1 MSGPGEHGGNA
12 DPSPAG
18 VDWTSRIAHD
28 LRGPITPIR
37 MAVQLLKG
45 GRVSVAEQQ
54 EALLLIDRQL
64 DQLLETVQ
72 DLSDLIRAEAGRL
85 PGNARPS
92 DLNLVVDLLSSRGG
106 LQHQLAEKQQ
116 VLASHGTADDVIATH
131 DPARLAR
138 LLEYLV
144 RKASVHARH
153 GATLSLVLGVQ
164 DEQARISLGGIEPSI
179 LGDVDLAVVAGTA
192 DTGLGEPGV
201 RALLM
206 RQFVLASD
214 ANFEI
219 HREPATLRLSL
230 PLAR

>member
-1 MSGPGEHGGNA
+1 MSGPGDHGVDA
-12 DPSPAG
+12 DPSPAS

-45 GRVSVAEQQ
+45 GRVSAAEQH
-54 EALLLIDRQL
+54 EALRMIDRQL

-72 DLSDLIRAEAGRL
+72 DISDLIRAEAGHL
-85 PGNARPS
+85 PGNARPN
-92 DLNLVVDLLSSRGG
+92 DLNLVVDLLASRGG

-116 VLASHGTADDVIATH
+116 VLASQGTAEDLIATH

-144 RKASVHARH
+144 GKASVHARH
-153 GATLSLVLGVQ
+153 GATLSLVLGV
-164 DEQARISLGGIEPSI
+164 EEESARISLGGFEPSI
-179 LGDVDLAVVAGTA
+179 LGDADIAVVTGAPDA
-192 DTGLGEPGV
+192 GLGEPGV

-206 RQFVLASD
+206 RQFVLANG
-214 ANFEI
+214 ANVEI
-219 HREPATLRLSL
+219 LADPARLRLSL
-230 PLAR
+230 PLGR

>member
-1 MSGPGEHGGNA
+1 MSSPGERGGDA
-12 DPSPAG
+12 DASPTS

-45 GRVSVAEQQ
+45 GRVPVAEQQ
-54 EALLLIDRQL
+54 EALRMIDRQL

-72 DLSDLIRAEAGRL
+72 DLSDLIRAEAGRM
-85 PGNARPS
+85 PINARPN
-92 DLNLVVDLLSSRGG
+92 DLNLVVDLLAGRTG
-106 LQHQLAEKQQ
+106 LQDHLAGKQQ
-116 VLASHGTADDVIATH
+116 VLASQGTAEDLVATH
-131 DPARLAR
+131 DPGRLAR

-144 RKASVHARH
+144 WKASAHAVS
-153 GATLSLVLGVQ
+153 GATLNLVLGVEG
-164 DEQARISLGGIEPSI
+164 DQARISLGGVEASI
-179 LGDVDLAVVAGTA
+179 LGDADLAVVSGAPDA
-192 DTGLGEPGV
+192 GLGEPGV

-206 RQFVLASD
+206 RQFVLANH

-219 HREPATLRLSL
+219 LAAPAMLRLSL